1 MTDKPPTLEDAIALA
16 ARAHAG
22 QLDKAGQPY
31 ILHPI
36 RVMLRLPDAMARIVA
51 ILHDTVE
58 DTDVTFEQLRA
69 AGYGAEVLAA
79 LDAVTRRADETYEDF
94 VQRSAA
100 DPIGRRV
107 KLADLADNMDLRR
120 LPGVKDADSDRLERY
135 QHAWRQLMA
144 IEEAA
149 RAE

>member
-1 MTDKPPTLEDAIALA
+1 MTDNPPTLEDALALA

-36 RVMLRLPDAMARIVA
+36 RVMLRLPDAPARIVA

-69 AGYGAEVLAA
+69 AGYPEEILAA
-79 LDAVTRRADETYEDF
+79 LDAVTRRASESYEEF
-94 VQRSAA
+94 VQRSAQ

-107 KLADLADNMDLRR
+107 KLADLSDNMDLRR
-120 LPGVKDADSDRLERY
+120 LPEVKDKDSDRLERY
-135 QHAWRQLMA
+135 QRAWSQLMA

>member
-1 MTDKPPTLEDAIALA
+1 MTAAAPTLEDAIALA

-31 ILHPI
+31 ILHPL
-36 RVMLRLPDAMARIVA
+36 RVMMRLSDPPARIVA

-58 DTDVTFEQLRA
+58 DTDVTLEQLRA
-69 AGYGAEVLAA
+69 AGYPAEILAA
-79 LDAVTRRADETYEDF
+79 LDAVTRRDTETYEEF
-94 VQRSAA
+94 VQRSAL

-120 LPGVKDADSDRLERY
+120 LPEVKDKDADRLERY
-135 QHAWRQLMA
+135 QRAWSQLMA

>member
-1 MTDKPPTLEDAIALA
+1 MTTPPPNLEDALALA

-36 RVMLRLPDAMARIVA
+36 RVMLRLTDPRERIVA

-58 DTDVTFEQLRA
+58 DTDITMEALRA
-69 AGYGAEVLAA
+69 LAYPEEILAA
-79 LDAVTRRADETYEDF
+79 LDSVTRRADESYEDF
-94 VQRSAA
+94 VERSGAN
-100 DPIGRRV
+100 DIGRRV

-120 LPGVKDADSDRLERY
+120 LPQVKDSDANRLERY
-135 QHAWRQLMA
+135 QRAWQALTA
-144 IEEAA
+144 IERAA
-149 RAE
+149 RSE

>member
-1 MTDKPPTLEDAIALA
+1 MTDNPPTLEDALALA

-36 RVMLRLPDAMARIVA
+36 RVMLRLPDAPARIVA

-58 DTDVTFEQLRA
+58 DTDVTLEQLRT
-69 AGYGAEVLAA
+69 AGYPAEILSA
-79 LDAVTRRADETYEDF
+79 LDAVTRRDTESYEEF
-94 VQRSAA
+94 VQRSAQ

-120 LPGVKDADSDRLERY
+120 LPEVKDKDSDRLERY
-135 QHAWRQLMA
+135 QRAWSQLMA

>member
-1 MTDKPPTLEDAIALA
+1 MTDDSPTLEDALALA

-36 RVMLRLPDAMARIVA
+36 RVMLRLPDAPARIVA

-69 AGYGAEVLAA
+69 AGYPEEILAA
-79 LDAVTRRADETYEDF
+79 LDAVTRRETETYEEF
-94 VQRSAA
+94 VQRSAL

-107 KLADLADNMDLRR
+107 KLADLSDNMDLRR
-120 LPGVKDADSDRLERY
+120 LPTVKDRDSDRLERY
-135 QHAWRQLMA
+135 QRAWSQLMA
-144 IEEAA
+144 IEQAG

>member
-1 MTDKPPTLEDAIALA
+1 MTDNPPTLEDALALA

-36 RVMLRLPDAMARIVA
+36 RVMLRLPDAPARIVA

-58 DTDVTFEQLRA
+58 DTDVTLDQLRA
-69 AGYGAEVLAA
+69 AGYPAEILSA
-79 LDAVTRRADETYEDF
+79 LDAVTRRDTESYEEF
-94 VQRSAA
+94 VQRSAQ

-120 LPGVKDADSDRLERY
+120 LPEVKDKDSDRLERY
-135 QHAWRQLMA
+135 QRAWSQLMA

>member
-36 RVMLRLPDAMARIVA
+36 RVMLRLPDATARIVA

-69 AGYGAEVLAA
+69 AGYGAEILSA
-79 LDAVTRRADETYEDF
+79 LDSVTRRADETYEDF

-120 LPGVKDADSDRLERY
+120 LPIVKDKDADRLERY
-135 QHAWRQLMA
+135 QRAWSQLMA

>member
-1 MTDKPPTLEDAIALA
+1 
-16 ARAHAG
+16 
-22 QLDKAGQPY
+22 
-31 ILHPI
+31 
-36 RVMLRLPDAMARIVA
+36 MLRVPDAPARIVA

-69 AGYGAEVLAA
+69 AGYSEEILTA
-79 LDAVTRRADETYEDF
+79 LDAVTRRATESYEEF
-94 VQRSAA
+94 VQRSAQ

-107 KLADLADNMDLRR
+107 KLADLSDNMDLRR
-120 LPGVKDADSDRLERY
+120 LPEVQDKDSDRLERY
-135 QHAWRQLMA
+135 QRAWSQLMA

>member
-1 MTDKPPTLEDAIALA
+1 MTDNPPTLEDALALA

-22 QLDKAGQPY
+22 QFDKAGPPY

-36 RVMLRLPDAMARIVA
+36 RGMLRLPDAPARIVA

-58 DTDVTFEQLRA
+58 DTDVTLDQLRA
-69 AGYGAEVLAA
+69 AGYPAEILSA
-79 LDAVTRRADETYEDF
+79 LDAVTRRDTESYEEF
-94 VQRSAA
+94 VQRSAQ

-120 LPGVKDADSDRLERY
+120 LPEVKDKDSDRLERY
-135 QHAWRQLMA
+135 QRAWSQLMA

>member
-1 MTDKPPTLEDAIALA
+1 MTDNPPTLEDALALA

-22 QLDKAGQPY
+22 QFDKAGQPY

-36 RVMLRLPDAMARIVA
+36 RVMLRLPDAPARIVA

-58 DTDVTFEQLRA
+58 DTDVTLDQLRA
-69 AGYGAEVLAA
+69 AGYPAEILSA
-79 LDAVTRRADETYEDF
+79 LDAVTRRDTESYEEF
-94 VQRSAA
+94 VQRSAQ

-120 LPGVKDADSDRLERY
+120 LPEVKDKDSDRLERY
-135 QHAWRQLMA
+135 QRAWSQLMA